1 MLFFEV
7 KKRKF
12 QLLLL
17 RFPNLMYSFEHVMPR
32 QPAPPLNPAQ
42 QRVFDHG
49 VLDSGFSAVLQMP
62 TGSGKTWLAKQA
74 LHGSLARGQ
83 RAVYLS
89 PLRALADEL
98 ATDWTTEFPD
108 TPVGVFTGD
117 YGKPG
122 KALPVPYTDARIL
135 IMTPERLDACTRS
148 WRTHWKWIP
157 EIDWLI
163 VDELHLLGEGQRGGR
178 LEGTISRFRRLNPFC
193 RVLGLS
199 ATLGNRGE
207 LADWLEGIEIK
218 SDWRPVP
225 LDWHIVRFRKPEEKP
240 SLLADE
246 VSRTLAKGGQSLVF
260 VQSRRRCEQLA
271 KSLREKGIPADHH
284 HAGLSHHSR
293 RSVEQAF
300 RERSTGVL
308 IATGTLEMGINLP
321 ARQVVLYDLQ
331 GFDGQDFS
339 PLSVNT
345 VWQRAGRAG
354 RRNLDPTGEA
364 VLIAPS
370 WERSA
375 DRYPKGSF
383 EPIRSQLTE
392 PQALAEQIL
401 AEVHSGLART
411 PAQLER
417 VFATSL
423 ATLQGRP
430 PKIMRTI
437 TEMLDA
443 GMLREDEREHD
454 TILKA
459 TPLGR
464 IACRHQLRPATVLH
478 LRRQLEERP
487 ALTDFDL
494 LLLCASAPD
503 CEPVLPVDFE
513 DLESLADEL
522 VRHHSLLLSDPTTIS
537 LGLKGKRLLS
547 ALKTCIVLW
556 RWTVLEDEEMV
567 ADEDGIYPFEIFRLI
582 ESMDR
587 LLLATASIRKMLDRP
602 PGLEPDEP
610 APPKSPEQT
619 RIELL
624 RQKVLNGIDGP
635 VASLTLV
642 DGIGSAWAR
651 KLSAND
657 IGDLQALADSTPEVL
672 TSLSGISAKRATKW
686 IENAQAAHLQIPA
699 EVDAPCVPTFP
710 VDPDMTLDP
719 YRLRRALDLKVR
731 SNKRNQ
737 WTITGGSEP
746 RIVALSGSALT
757 CSCPDHAKGHECKH
771 ILAVRHR
778 RKDPEVC
785 RIIDTMRLGEKNNLP
800 FLDLFQLWFDK

>member
-1 MLFFEV
+1 MNTPEL
-7 KKRKF
+7 
-12 QLLLL
+12 
-17 RFPNLMYSFEHVMPR
+17 HH
-32 QPAPPLNPAQ
+32 LNPAQ
-42 QRVFDHG
+42 QRVIDHG
-49 VLDSGFSAVLQMP
+49 VLDSGFSTVLQMP
-62 TGSGKTWLAKQA
+62 TGSGKTWLAREA
-74 LHGSLARGQ
+74 IRSSLNRGF

-98 ATDWTTEFPD
+98 SSSWTSVFPD
-108 TPVGVFTGD
+108 HRVGVFTGD

-122 KALPVPYTDARIL
+122 RALPVPYADARVL

-157 EIDWLI
+157 EVDWLI

-207 LADWLEGIEIK
+207 LADWLGGVEIK

-225 LDWHIVRFRKPEEKP
+225 LDWKIVRFRKPEEKP

-246 VSRTLAKGGQSLVF
+246 VSRVLAEGGQSLVF

-284 HAGLSHHSR
+284 HAGLSHGSR
-293 RSVEQAF
+293 RSVEEAF

-331 GFDGQDFS
+331 GFDGRDFS

-354 RRNLDPTGEA
+354 RRDLDPTGEA
-364 VLIAPS
+364 VLLAPS

-375 DRYPKGSF
+375 DRYPKGNF

-401 AEVHSGLART
+401 SEVHSGLART

-417 VFATSL
+417 VFSSSL
-423 ATLQGRP
+423 ATLQGKP
-430 PKIMRTI
+430 PKIARTI
-437 TEMLDA
+437 TEMLDS
-443 GMLREDEREHD
+443 GMLREEERERD

-478 LRRQLEERP
+478 LRRHIESRP

-494 LLLCASAPD
+494 LILCASAPD

-522 VRHHSLLLSDPTTIS
+522 VRHQSLLLSDPTTIN
-537 LGLKGKRLLS
+537 LGLNGKRLLS
-547 ALKTCIVLW
+547 ALKICIVLW
-556 RWTVLEDEEMV
+556 RWTVLGDEETV
-567 ADEDGIYPFEIFRLI
+567 AEEDGIYPFEIFRLI

-602 PGLEPDEP
+602 SNLEPDEV
-610 APPKSPEQT
+610 APPKSTEQI

-635 VASLTLV
+635 VASLTLI
-642 DGIGSAWAR
+642 DGIGSIWAK
-651 KLSAND
+651 KLSANG
-657 IGDLQALADSTPEVL
+657 IGDLQSLAYSSTETL
-672 TSLSGISAKRATKW
+672 TDMSGISTKRASKW
-686 IENAQAAHLQIPA
+686 INDAHSAYIQIPPD
-699 EVDAPCVPTFP
+699 VDAPRVPTFP
-710 VDPDMTLDP
+710 VDPNMPLDP
-719 YRLRRALDLKVR
+719 YRLRRSMDLKVR
-731 SNKRNQ
+731 SRKRNQ

-746 RIVALSGSALT
+746 RVVDLTGTSLT

-785 RIIDTMRLGEKNNLP
+785 RIIASMRLGEKSNLP
-800 FLDLFQLWFDK
+800 YLDLFQLWFDK